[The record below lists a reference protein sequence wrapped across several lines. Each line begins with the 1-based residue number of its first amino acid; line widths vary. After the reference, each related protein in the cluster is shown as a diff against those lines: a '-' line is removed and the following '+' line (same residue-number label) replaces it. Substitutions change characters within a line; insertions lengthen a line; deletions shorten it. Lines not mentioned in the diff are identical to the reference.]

1 MATCY
6 SSRGLLLLTLVLF
19 TAGFQARGQKPLE
32 IKVEPGINLSL
43 GLNDRWSINS
53 QVKANQ
59 LIWGNSQSSFQSSYT
74 ERLEFQAFVN
84 YSLFGSRRLS
94 LGYIGGIDDPLLED
108 PGYEHRLT
116 QQFSFVANSGGLRL
130 AVRIRAEQ
138 RFRDSGFQQRYRVR
152 LGTEIPLQGYRLDEG
167 EPYLLLQNELLTT
180 PAKQFFSFDNRADAG
195 IGWLLPRKNK
205 IQFQVQH
212 RLEKFNRPD
221 WGHVFQ
227 ILAGYFISF

>member
-6 SSRGLLLLTLVLF
+6 SSRVLWLTVLLLLAT
-19 TAGFQARGQKPLE
+19 GFQATGQRPLE
-32 IKVEPGINLSL
+32 IKVEPAFNLSW
-43 GLNDRWSINS
+43 GLSDRWSINS
-53 QVKANQ
+53 QLKANQ
-59 LIWGNSQSSFQSSYT
+59 LIWGNSQTGFQSSLT

-94 LGYIGGIDDPLLED
+94 LGYIGGIDDPFLKD

-116 QQFSFVANSGGLRL
+116 QQFSFVASPGKLRL
-130 AVRIRAEQ
+130 AIRLRAEQ
-138 RFRDSGFQQRYRVR
+138 RFRDSGFQQRYRAR

-167 EPYLLLQNELLTT
+167 EPYLLLQNELLANPT
-180 PAKQFFSFDNRADAG
+180 KQTFSLDNRADAG

-212 RLEKFNRPD
+212 RLEKFNRPER
-221 WGHVFQ
+221 GQVFQ
-227 ILAGYFISF
+227 ILTGYFISF

>member
-6 SSRGLLLLTLVLF
+6 SSRGLWLLALVLL

-32 IKVEPGINLSL
+32 IKAEPGINLSL

-59 LIWGNSQSSFQSSYT
+59 LIWGNSQTGFQSSFT

-94 LGYIGGIDDPLLED
+94 LGYIGGIDDPLLGD

-116 QQFSFVANSGGLRL
+116 QQFSFVASPGGLRL

-138 RFRDSGFQQRYRVR
+138 RFRDSGFQQRYRLR

-167 EPYLLLQNELLTT
+167 EPYLLLQNELLGT
-180 PAKQFFSFDNRADAG
+180 PAKQIFSLDNRADAG

-212 RLEKFNRPD
+212 RLEKFNRPGR
-221 WGHVFQ
+221 GHVLQ